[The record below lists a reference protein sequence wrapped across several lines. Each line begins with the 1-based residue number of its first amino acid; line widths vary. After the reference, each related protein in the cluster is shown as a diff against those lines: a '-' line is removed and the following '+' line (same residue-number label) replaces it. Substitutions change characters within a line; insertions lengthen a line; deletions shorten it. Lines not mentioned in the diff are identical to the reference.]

1 MPLVQKR
8 PARTPPSTFLF
19 LPIHLSN
26 SPEPCGSV
34 VINRP
39 PAICRSRRSP
49 HIRHGQE
56 PAGCSFHRENSEGLR
71 RRAIAPKRRRRAK
84 KGYIVFA
91 PGCCQPFG
99 GRKKRCGSSTVR
111 QILPARI
118 RYFAGPGRR
127 TAATFLRRSLH
138 YLIGVSHQGVSGGIS
153 YAFSLGL
160 LSFQPWSLK
169 LSALATRSR

>member
-1 MPLVQKR
+1 LPLVQKR

-99 GRKKRCGSSTVR
+99 RRKNALWIVHW
-111 QILPARI
+111 AAN
-118 RYFAGPGRR
+118 FAGPNSVFRR
-127 TAATFLRRSLH
+127 PRSPHCGHIPPPFFALSYRGVAPRGKRRHLLR
-138 YLIGVSHQGVSGGIS
+138 
-153 YAFSLGL
+153 
-160 LSFQPWSLK
+160 FQPWSLK
-169 LSALATRSR
+169 LSALVT